1 MLTDARFLHEKLSA
15 LRGIGSLNNMVVTIV
30 QEKAIVPKTELN
42 PNGVANGVKSGGP
55 APGSSTSTP
64 RPRGS
69 IDLQSQS
76 PRLNTRQNTLGSGI
90 NVTSN
95 NLAARPSPFAKR
107 TLANLFGGEVTT
119 NSANSSSISLA
130 SASGVSTQEGSSGL
144 ATPQLQGGGLA
155 AVGSSGGVTPEI
167 MDGRGSPITLPS
179 PPRTPGSTAFN
190 SASKESKA
198 TDDRPEENV
207 GPADQGPEPS
217 TELRAAEIEQ

>member
-15 LRGIGSLNNMVVTIV
+15 LRGVGSLNNMVVTIV
-30 QEKAIVPKTELN
+30 QEKAIVPKTVLN
-42 PNGVANGVKSGGP
+42 PNGVANGVKSGSP
-55 APGSSTSTP
+55 VPSSSTSTP

-69 IDLQSQS
+69 IDLQSQ
-76 PRLNTRQNTLGSGI
+76 PRSSTRQSSSGI
-90 NVTSN
+90 NATSN

-107 TLANLFGGEVTT
+107 TLANLFGGEATT

-144 ATPQLQGGGLA
+144 ATPQFQGGGLA

-167 MDGRGSPITLPS
+167 MDGRGSPVTLPS

-190 SASKESKA
+190 PASKESKA
-198 TDDRPEENV
+198 TDDAPEENV

-217 TELRAAEIEQ
+217 TDLRAAEIEQ